1 MGKKPRAELMAE
13 VEGLRARLAELERT
27 VAARRDTEA
36 PAHAPAERERESAET
51 WAWLQST
58 LENLSQGISVVDK
71 DLRLVAWNTHF
82 LDLLGFPREFCQ
94 RGKPMADFFRYN
106 AERGEY
112 GPGDPDDQVAQRV
125 ALAMRFEP
133 HGFERTRPDGTV
145 IEIRGNPL
153 PGRGFVTTYSNI
165 TVRKRAEE
173 ALRESAERMRAI
185 LESALDSIITMDHRG
200 HIIEFNPAAEKTFG
214 YTRAEAI
221 GKEMA
226 ELIIPPALRERHRR
240 GLSHYLETGEGPVL
254 GKRIEITAMRAD
266 GTEFPVEL
274 TVTRV
279 PGGDPPLFTGFVR
292 DLAERRE
299 LEEQLRQS
307 QKMEAV
313 GRLAGG
319 VAHDF
324 NNLLTVITGRSHILL
339 HRLAMDDP
347 LRRHVDLVLKT
358 AERAA
363 TLTQQ
368 LLAFSRKQ
376 VLQPKVLDLNAIVAG
391 TQKMLRRLIGED
403 VELVTALGPALGCVR
418 ADPGQI
424 EQVILNLAVNAR
436 DAMPQGGRLTLETVN
451 VDLDEAFARHHGGAR
466 PGPHVMLA
474 VSDTGVGMDADT
486 QAHLFEPFFTTK
498 GVGKGTGLGLATV
511 YGIVKQSD
519 GYIGVTTGPR
529 RGARFEIYLPRV
541 EEVSESSDGSR
552 LASQPLRGQET
563 ILLVEDQEEVRDLT
577 RDLLQ
582 MRGYTVLEARN
593 GAEAAQLSE
602 HHGEVI
608 HLLVT
613 DVVMPQMS
621 GRELADRL
629 VSRRPDLKVLYMSGY
644 TDEAIGPHGV
654 LDPGVALLPKPFS
667 PDALAQKVR
676 DVLDVARAAP
686 PPMGH
691 AGGR

>member
-1 MGKKPRAELMAE
+1 
-13 VEGLRARLAELERT
+13 
-27 VAARRDTEA
+27 
-36 PAHAPAERERESAET
+36 
-51 WAWLQST
+51 
-58 LENLSQGISVVDK
+58 
-71 DLRLVAWNTHF
+71 
-82 LDLLGFPREFCQ
+82 
-94 RGKPMADFFRYN
+94 
-106 AERGEY
+106 
-112 GPGDPDDQVAQRV
+112 
-125 ALAMRFEP
+125 
-133 HGFERTRPDGTV
+133 
-145 IEIRGNPL
+145 
-153 PGRGFVTTYSNI
+153 
-165 TVRKRAEE
+165 
-173 ALRESAERMRAI
+173 MRAI
-185 LESALDSIITMDHRG
+185 LESALDSIITMDHKGR
-200 HIIEFNPAAEKTFG
+200 IVEFNPAAEKTFG

-254 GKRIEITAMRAD
+254 GKRIEITALRAD

-307 QKMEAV
+307 QKVEAV

-324 NNLLTVITGRSHILL
+324 NNLLTVITGRSHILIHHL
-339 HRLAMDDP
+339 GMDDP

-403 VELVTALGPALGCVR
+403 VELVTALGPALGCVQ

-436 DAMPQGGRLTLETVN
+436 DAMPQGGRLALETAN
-451 VDLDEAFARHHGGAR
+451 VDLDEAFARHHRGAR

-529 RGARFEIYLPRV
+529 QGARFEIYLPRV
-541 EEVSESSDGSR
+541 EEVPESSDGSR

-577 RDLLQ
+577 RDILQ
-582 MRGYTVLEARN
+582 MCGYTVLEARN
-593 GAEAAQLSE
+593 GAEALQLFE
-602 HHGEVI
+602 HHGGMI

-613 DVVMPQMS
+613 DVVMPQMG

-644 TDEAIGPHGV
+644 TEEAIGSHGV
-654 LDPGVALLPKPFS
+654 LDPGVAFLPKPFS

-686 PPMGH
+686 RGMPPPMDH
-691 AGGR
+691 AGDGNAP